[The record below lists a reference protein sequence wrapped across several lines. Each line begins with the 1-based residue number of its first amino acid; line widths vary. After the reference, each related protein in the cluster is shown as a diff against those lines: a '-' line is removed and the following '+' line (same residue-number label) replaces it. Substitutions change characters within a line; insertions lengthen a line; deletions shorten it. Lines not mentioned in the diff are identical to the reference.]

1 MRDCYLPGIPW
12 EDCVDGWIINKKNPE
27 EIVER
32 RFTEDCQLTPEIAT
46 YEAWIVETEQK

>member
-1 MRDCYLPGIPW
+1 LTR
-12 EDCVDGWIINKKNPE
+12 IINKIKPE

-46 YEAWIVETEQK
+46 YESWIVETEQK